1 MPVLFN
7 KVSAVLATVIRE
19 EKRKETH
26 RGKEVKSSVFVDDVT
41 LYIENPK
48 EANLEE
54 KLCQT

>member
-1 MPVLFN
+1 MPVLFS

-19 EKRKETH
+19 EKRKEIH

-41 LYIENPK
+41 LYIEDPK